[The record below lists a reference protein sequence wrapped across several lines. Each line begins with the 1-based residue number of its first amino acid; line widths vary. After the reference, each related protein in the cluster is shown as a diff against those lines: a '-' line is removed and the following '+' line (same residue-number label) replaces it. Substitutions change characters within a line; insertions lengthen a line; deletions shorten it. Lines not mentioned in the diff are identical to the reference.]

1 MSAQEIIAEL
11 SKLGRKDLERVYAQ
25 LHEVLATVSSDGK
38 SEAAEEPRDARL
50 AQAAE
55 ALLPDYTAD
64 AELTSFRAL
73 DTEPFHAQG

>member
-1 MSAQEIIAEL
+1 MSVRNCMRFWRQSAPN
-11 SKLGRKDLERVYAQ
+11 V
-25 LHEVLATVSSDGK
+25 T
-38 SEAAEEPRDARL
+38 SEGAEEPRDARL

-64 AELTSFRAL
+64 AELTSFTAL